1 MKNTII
7 ATRYT
12 YNELVY
18 QEGYDVLVLLY
29 TTEVVSDGQRTV
41 ALQFNLVG
49 DAFRQLQQ
57 AFPDKNIGTSVRVVS
72 YDVNV
77 NSFPDG
83 IDYTLDLPQI
93 LFVPAY
99 NKRPPFRRFIG
110 QAAIAGPLLEFV

>member
-18 QEGYDVLVLLY
+18 QEGYDVLVLIY

-49 DAFRQLQQ
+49 DAFR
-57 AFPDKNIGTSVRVVS
+57 
-72 YDVNV
+72 
-77 NSFPDG
+77 
-83 IDYTLDLPQI
+83 
-93 LFVPAY
+93 
-99 NKRPPFRRFIG
+99 
-110 QAAIAGPLLEFV
+110 